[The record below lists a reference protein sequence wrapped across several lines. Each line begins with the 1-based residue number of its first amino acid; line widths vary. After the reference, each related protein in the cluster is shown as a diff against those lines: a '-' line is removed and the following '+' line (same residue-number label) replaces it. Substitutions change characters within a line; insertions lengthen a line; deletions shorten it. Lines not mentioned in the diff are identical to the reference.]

1 MSAGS
6 QTTLHALRRAVADI
20 AIALPGDECGAVGF
34 GIASLDQVLAGGLA
48 RGTLHEIGPA
58 APLHGG
64 AAAGFVMAL
73 TALAVRALHGP
84 GQALWIQP
92 DFAATEAGAPYGPGL
107 ELMGL
112 PMGRLAILRVPR
124 PRDTLWAMEEAL
136 KCRAVAAVVAELASR
151 EADLTATRRLAI
163 AAREGGGLGLILHP
177 DAAPGGTSNGTF
189 LGRTPSTAT
198 TRWEVA
204 STRSEADRFGGLGPP
219 TFVLSLVKNRR
230 GRTGQWRLSWDH
242 HACAFATPLSLP
254 VAAAARDG
262 SPRGEPSRAQP
273 LRWAG

>member
-20 AIALPGDECGAVGF
+20 ATATAGDGCGAIGL
-34 GIASLDQVLAGGLA
+34 GIAALDQALAGGLA
-48 RGTLHEIGPA
+48 CGALHEIGPVA
-58 APLHGG
+58 ALQGG
-64 AAAGFVMAL
+64 AAAGFAMALAALAL
-73 TALAVRALHGP
+73 TARTLHGY
-84 GQALWIQP
+84 GQVLWIQP
-92 DFAATEAGAPYGPGL
+92 DFAAAEAGALYGPGL

-112 PMGRLAILRVPR
+112 PLGCLAVLRVPR
-124 PRDTLWAMEEAL
+124 PRDALWAMEEAL
-136 KCRAVAAVVAELASR
+136 KCRAAAAVVAELASR
-151 EADLTATRRLAI
+151 ETDLTATRRLAL

-177 DAAPGGTSNGTF
+177 DAAPDSEA
-189 LGRTPSTAT
+189 LCRPPSTAM

-204 STRSEADRFGGLGPP
+204 STRSEADRFGGFGPP

-230 GRTGQWRLSWDH
+230 GRTGQWHVSWDH

-262 SPRGEPSRAQP
+262 SHRGEPPGAQP
-273 LRWAG
+273 LRRAG